1 MKIRKT
7 KIEDIEKVLDL
18 FNMARLYF
26 KENNINQ
33 WQGEY
38 PNEIDII
45 EDINS
50 GISYVV
56 VDDDI
61 VATFV
66 LSFEKDVN
74 YDVLVEGKWLNENP
88 YGVLHRIAVKDN
100 LKGKGIGSFIFN
112 ESKNICLENNVF
124 DIRVDTHD
132 DNESMKKLI
141 LKNNF
146 VYCGITTVQDGSLRN
161 IYQLSF

>member
-18 FNMARLYF
+18 FNMARFYF

-88 YGVLHRIAVKDN
+88 YGVLHRIAVK
-100 LKGKGIGSFIFN
+100 II
-112 ESKNICLENNVF
+112 
-124 DIRVDTHD
+124 
-132 DNESMKKLI
+132 
-141 LKNNF
+141 
-146 VYCGITTVQDGSLRN
+146 
-161 IYQLSF
+161 